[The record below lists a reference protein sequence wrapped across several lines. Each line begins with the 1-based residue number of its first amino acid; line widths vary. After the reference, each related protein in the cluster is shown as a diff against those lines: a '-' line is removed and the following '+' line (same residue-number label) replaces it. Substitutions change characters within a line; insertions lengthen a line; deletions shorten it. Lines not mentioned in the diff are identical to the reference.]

1 MDVDKILIDF
11 EQSESDIS
19 LNLAQTI
26 QQLSKLS
33 SAVPHPAQG
42 ATLKRWQILARVA
55 ATDLTLAKWFESH
68 LDALSILQELNASA
82 AEDGLWAVWAAEGSA
97 IPLQLQQGRC
107 SGQKNWC
114 SAAALVDYALLTY
127 RDTQQQAQL
136 LMVDMHQPSIS
147 INHDAWQAVGM
158 QSTATASVYFDET
171 SVQVVGTPNAYLE
184 RAGFWHGAAGVA
196 ACWYGAATRLAHF
209 LYQACQ
215 AKPDTYRLMYLGE
228 VSTALKTTQQYFHHV
243 AAQIDRDPLQS
254 HELIVRILRAQVE
267 QTAQLVLQQ
276 VGKAL
281 GARPFCEHKIFAAL
295 AADLPVFLRQSHAAV
310 DLEQIG
316 KITTLQGDDVCRL

>member
-1 MDVDKILIDF
+1 MNTDSNKIKGAISLSLNKILFEF
-11 EQSESDIS
+11 EQNDTDIHQ
-19 LNLAQTI
+19 NLEDSI
-26 QQLSKLS
+26 QKLLIF
-33 SAVPHPAQG
+33 AADIPHPG
-42 ATLKRWQILARVA
+42 EGRTLARWKTLAKVGS
-55 ATDLTLAKWFESH
+55 TNLNLAKWFESH

-114 SAAALVDYALLTY
+114 SAAAMVDYALLTY
-127 RDTQQQAQL
+127 RDAQQQTQL
-136 LMVDMHQPSIS
+136 FMVDMHQPSIS

-209 LYQACQ
+209 LY
-215 AKPDTYRLMYLGE
+215 L
-228 VSTALKTTQQYFHHV
+228 
-243 AAQIDRDPLQS
+243 
-254 HELIVRILRAQVE
+254 
-267 QTAQLVLQQ
+267 
-276 VGKAL
+276 
-281 GARPFCEHKIFAAL
+281 
-295 AADLPVFLRQSHAAV
+295 DL
-310 DLEQIG
+310 
-316 KITTLQGDDVCRL
+316 